1 MKTKIKLSILD
12 QSPISIGMEP
22 ADALQATIDL
32 AKHGEMLGYERFW
45 VAEHHDLFG
54 LASSNPAVL
63 LSAIG
68 ARTSKIRL
76 GAGAVLLPYYKPFH
90 VAETYNLLATLYPD
104 RIDLGLGRAPG
115 GSAEVSLALSNNYL
129 AGVRE
134 FPGKIDE
141 LTYFLRGNFPGNHQF
156 ANLTP
161 TPLPSVSP
169 DLWLLGTSEKSG
181 ALAATKGM
189 KYAFGH
195 FMTDR
200 NGPGILA
207 NYREKM
213 KKHHPEKEAEVIV
226 AINVICAETTKKAEE
241 LAMSQFLW
249 KVRQHMEDADHRVPT
264 ITTAKDYPYTKE
276 ELKKLAEYKK
286 QTIIGD
292 PHEVRDQ
299 LLKLDKKY
307 KADEYMIVTIVHNPE
322 DKRRSYTLLKEA
334 IK

>member
-115 GSAEVSLALSNNYL
+115 GSAEVSLALSDNYL
-129 AGVRE
+129 KQVRE
-134 FPGKIDE
+134 
-141 LTYFLRGNFPGNHQF
+141 Y
-156 ANLTP
+156 
-161 TPLPSVSP
+161 
-169 DLWLLGTSEKSG
+169 
-181 ALAATKGM
+181 
-189 KYAFGH
+189 
-195 FMTDR
+195 
-200 NGPGILA
+200 
-207 NYREKM
+207 
-213 KKHHPEKEAEVIV
+213 PERI
-226 AINVICAETTKKAEE
+226 EE
-241 LAMSQFLW
+241 LMKFLHGSYPRSEERRVGKESQS
-249 KVRQHMEDADHRVPT
+249 
-264 ITTAKDYPYTKE
+264 
-276 ELKKLAEYKK
+276 EL
-286 QTIIGD
+286 
-292 PHEVRDQ
+292 
-299 LLKLDKKY
+299 
-307 KADEYMIVTIVHNPE
+307 
-322 DKRRSYTLLKEA
+322 
-334 IK
+334 